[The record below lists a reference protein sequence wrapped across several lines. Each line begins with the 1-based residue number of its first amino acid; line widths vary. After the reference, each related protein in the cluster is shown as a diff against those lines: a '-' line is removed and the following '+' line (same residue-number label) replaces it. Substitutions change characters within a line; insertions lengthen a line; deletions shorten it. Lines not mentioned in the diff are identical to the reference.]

1 LNAISAE
8 VKEKSS
14 KEKII
19 VIFGLKESTK
29 NTKEE
34 NENKD
39 ILKIQEIF
47 TELNLNNIKVE
58 KHYRIKS
65 SKPDANKPSILVVE
79 LSSKTEQAQ
88 VLQESRNLNN
98 LVAYKDKVYINPDLT
113 IAERASLRMLLT
125 ERNKLNKIET
135 DGKTP
140 FRWII
145 RNDRLEKFKPK
156 NLK

>member
-1 LNAISAE
+1 M
-8 VKEKSS
+8 
-14 KEKII
+14 
-19 VIFGLKESTK
+19 LKESNK

-34 NENKD
+34 KEEED

>member
-1 LNAISAE
+1 
-8 VKEKSS
+8 V
-14 KEKII
+14 
-19 VIFGLKESTK
+19 LKESNK

-34 NENKD
+34 KEEED

>member
-1 LNAISAE
+1 
-8 VKEKSS
+8 V
-14 KEKII
+14 
-19 VIFGLKESTK
+19 LKESNK

-34 NENKD
+34 KEEED

-145 RNDRLEKFKPK
+145 RNDKLEKFQPK